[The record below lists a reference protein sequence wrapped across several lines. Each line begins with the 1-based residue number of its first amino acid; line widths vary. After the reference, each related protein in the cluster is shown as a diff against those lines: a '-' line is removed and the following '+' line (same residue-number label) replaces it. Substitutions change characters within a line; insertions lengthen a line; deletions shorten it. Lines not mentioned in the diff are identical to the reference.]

1 MRISPKFAVVAIVSL
16 LSLQTVHAAEVTIP
30 AGRESAI
37 NFVTGVTPNCRNIAK
52 PKMTV
57 VKAPEHGSVRFQWV
71 KYKIS
76 NISKLC
82 DGRPAWGMAIL
93 FKPKAG
99 FHGKDRF
106 TYGMNMQKYEGRSD
120 TKYIQDAIDVVVK

>member
-1 MRISPKFAVVAIVSL
+1 MRIPPKFVAAAVFTLV
-16 LSLQTVHAAEVTIP
+16 SLQTADAAEVTIP

-93 FKPKAG
+93 FKPAAG
-99 FHGKDRF
+99 FRGKDRF